1 MNDTMKPTAA
11 RSADAAVTIGV
22 DLGGTGTRVVALAA
36 AGESDGAEILPTYG
50 GDDPG
55 EALAVLTKRIR
66 AVAAGRAITGIGI
79 GASGPVDATGVI
91 QNRATLPAYT
101 GLPLAKRLRQTF
113 GVACVVDNDA
123 VTAAVAEKAYGA
135 HPESAAMLVVTLGT
149 GVGVA
154 FLDHGQPFKTAAGT
168 HPELG
173 HISVSGPQAHCYCGL
188 ATCWEQLASR
198 TALTRQLGVDP
209 DGAALAARSGDA
221 AAQESFDLYGRRVGI
236 GLATLV
242 SVFDPSHVIV
252 GGGAARFFDLFE
264 AGARSAMARC
274 EPFTA
279 KGDFGSTTLGPEA
292 GALGAAFLAQ
302 RAGGM
307 SDPIMG
313 QTSH

>member
-1 MNDTMKPTAA
+1 MKSYAS

-36 AGESDGAEILPTYG
+36 AGGLDGAEVLSTYD
-50 GDDPG
+50 GDDPR

-91 QNRATLPAYT
+91 HNHATLPAYT

-113 GVACVVDNDA
+113 GVSCVIDNDA
-123 VTAAVAEKAYGA
+123 VTAAIAERAYGA

-154 FLDHGQPFKTAAGT
+154 FLDHGHPFKTAAGT

-173 HISVSGPQAHCYCGL
+173 HISVPGPPAPCYCGL

-198 TALTRQLGVDP
+198 TALTRQLGADP
-209 DGAALAARSGDA
+209 DEVALAARSGDA
-221 AAQESFDLYGRRVGI
+221 AARDSFGLYGRRVGI
-236 GLATLV
+236 GLATLM
-242 SVFDPSHVIV
+242 SVFEPSHVIV
-252 GGGAARFFDLFE
+252 GGGAARFFELFE
-264 AGARSAMARC
+264 SGARSAMTRR

-279 KGDFGSTTLGPEA
+279 KGDFGSSTLGPEA

-302 RAGGM
+302 RAARV
-307 SDPIMG
+307 SDPDMG
-313 QTSH
+313 